1 MERKKTLLVGVL
13 LALVLAVAI
22 VGATMASGSGQDDAP
37 PLPIGL
43 PDDTQEP
50 APTPLKTLE
59 EIDAEVKA
67 AQLAWE
73 THEPMVAGQKLTMP
87 DDAKLEGIL
96 DRRGPVTDH
105 LDKLEP
111 LDLPVYII
119 VRDSEVAI
127 VSVDNGEFQIGEKH
141 KSTFQFLIDQLG
153 ETNLQLLPTEF
164 YEKRWAPFR
173 PKD

>member
-1 MERKKTLLVGVL
+1 MERKTTLFAGVL

-22 VGATMASGSGQDDAP
+22 VGATMASGSGQDNAP
-37 PLPIGL
+37 PPPQGL
-43 PDDTQEP
+43 PDDTQYP
-50 APTPLKTLE
+50 APTPVKTLE

-73 THEPMVAGQKLTMP
+73 THEPLVAGKKLTMP
-87 DDAKLEGIL
+87 DDAKLDTRV
-96 DRRGPVTDH
+96 DRRGPSIYH
-105 LDKLEP
+105 HDKLEP

-119 VRDSEVAI
+119 VRDREVAS
-127 VSVDNGEFQIGEKH
+127 VSIDNGEFQIGEKH

-153 ETNLQLLPTEF
+153 ETNMQLIPTDF